1 MSKLTVRGHD
11 GARFELN
18 IVQFRSPMSASI
30 NSVQTRRM
38 AHHFPIR
45 AGQPDI
51 QFTAHFASIQDKHD
65 FQNFV
70 RDHQLNTLNDRYSS
84 ASASDGA
91 ITLSWPERDIKD
103 WTGYIVTMPVREAR
117 FEYAPRVTFGV
128 ALMDS
133 MMSERTYNSSMGS
146 SFWSV
151 VGQVLSAYIPDP
163 EDIESFFQP
172 PIPPASLRPDQQSQ
186 QQQQIDQRQA
196 DSDPIFSNT
205 FIPGLGQ
212 TR

>member
-1 MSKLTVRGHD
+1 VSKLIVKGHD

-18 IVQFRSPMSASI
+18 VTQFRSPMSASI

-38 AHHFPIR
+38 AVHFPIR

-51 QFTAHFASIQDKHD
+51 QFTVHFPSIDAKHK

-70 RDHQLNTLNDRYSS
+70 REHQLNTLSDRYSS
-84 ASASDGA
+84 ASVSDGA
-91 ITLSWPERDIKD
+91 ITMNWPERDIKD
-103 WTGYIVTMPVREAR
+103 WTGYIVTMPIREAR

-133 MMSERTYNSSMGS
+133 MMSERTYNTSRGS

-163 EDIESFFQP
+163 RDIESLFQL
-172 PIPPASLRPDQQSQ
+172 PIPPASMRPDQQTQ
-186 QQQQIDQRQA
+186 QQQQIEQQQP
-196 DSDPIFSNT
+196 DPAFSNT
-205 FIPGLGQ
+205 FIPGMQ
-212 TR
+212 QNR